1 MVSHAAIF
9 GVSQVETVYQDIG
22 TYASRIIDTGV
33 DFPAYNYIS
42 WDWEWEPGFDESS
55 RASKVRIKMRSD
67 SSPDLSEAGDW
78 SLYGYE
84 ISESPPSGSNK
95 RYVQFL
101 AELIRSEDQLH
112 TPYLSSV
119 TIRWPGDSRMVDFGG
134 TFGRMSDGG
143 RANVTV
149 NGAELTSG
157 LSMDIQL
164 FGHASGYGGKSK
176 RIISTVTTEFSPRNS
191 IY

>member
-1 MVSHAAIF
+1 M
-9 GVSQVETVYQDIG
+9 YQDIG
-22 TYASRIIDTGV
+22 TYASRIIDTTV
-33 DFPAYNYIS
+33 AEPKYNYIS
-42 WDWEWEPGFDESS
+42 WGEPGTPEKSTQ
-55 RASKVRIKMRSD
+55 VQIKMRSG
-67 SSPDLSEAGDW
+67 SAPDLSGAPDW
-78 SLYGYE
+78 STCSYE
-84 ISESPPSGSNK
+84 SNGLAPSSSNQ

-101 AELIRSEDQLH
+101 AELTRSDDQLH